1 MTFGSAGSFP
11 RDAVSLPCGPAGVG
25 VTGWRRASM
34 DQAPRGCKSPEGRT
48 RHSTRSTASDNLPV
62 VAEADLRGLLERH
75 VELFNEAVR
84 TGDYGPFLETF
95 SERAVMRFDN
105 VPMGPFNGLPE
116 IAEAYA
122 TEPPT
127 DTMALTAME
136 EIGGDGVRALFEWD
150 AGGTGQLFLR
160 WDDEKVV
167 ELAITFTS

>member
-1 MTFGSAGSFP
+1 
-11 RDAVSLPCGPAGVG
+11 
-25 VTGWRRASM
+25 
-34 DQAPRGCKSPEGRT
+34 
-48 RHSTRSTASDNLPV
+48 

-105 VPMGPFNGLPE
+105 VPMGPFHGLSA

>member
-1 MTFGSAGSFP
+1 
-11 RDAVSLPCGPAGVG
+11 
-25 VTGWRRASM
+25 
-34 DQAPRGCKSPEGRT
+34 
-48 RHSTRSTASDNLPV
+48 
-62 VAEADLRGLLERH
+62 
-75 VELFNEAVR
+75 VR

-105 VPMGPFNGLPE
+105 VPMGPFHGLPE

-160 WDDEKVV
+160 WDEEKVV